1 MPKMGK
7 EEPENRKKWVRPEVS
22 LAELGAEG
30 VDPKLLLQ
38 LTLSKL
44 FQIECNLLPFLFVY
58 IDRDVS
64 RNTISKYHWR

>member
-38 LTLSKL
+38 STFSTFFKTK
-44 FQIECNLLPFLFVY
+44 CYLLAF
-58 IDRDVS
+58 
-64 RNTISKYHWR
+64 

>member
-7 EEPENRKKWVRPEVS
+7 EEPENRKKWVKPEVS

-38 LTLSKL
+38 STFFKL
-44 FQIECNLLPFLFVY
+44 FKIKCNLLAV
-58 IDRDVS
+58 
-64 RNTISKYHWR
+64 

>member
-7 EEPENRKKWVRPEVS
+7 EEPENRKKWVKPEVS

-38 LTLSKL
+38 STLFNF
-44 FQIECNLLPFLFVY
+44 FQNQVLPFGLLNRFIY
-58 IDRDVS
+58 RDVS
-64 RNTISKYHWR
+64 EPY

>member
-30 VDPKLLLQ
+30 VNPKLLLQ
-38 LTLSKL
+38 STGPLGRELGL
-44 FQIECNLLPFLFVY
+44 
-58 IDRDVS
+58 
-64 RNTISKYHWR
+64 